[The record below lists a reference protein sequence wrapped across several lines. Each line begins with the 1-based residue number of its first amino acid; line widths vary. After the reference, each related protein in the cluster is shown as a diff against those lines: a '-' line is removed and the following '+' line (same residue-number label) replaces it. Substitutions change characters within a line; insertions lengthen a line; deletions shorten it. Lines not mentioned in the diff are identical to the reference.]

1 MRITK
6 TQIPQKWQ
14 TRTRLRS
21 NKKEEKIVYDYK
33 INGILGVSGSVLAT
47 LPGALT
53 PDGIVQLVSIICSVA
68 IALTTVGL
76 QIYTAIK
83 KRNNGGAEYL
93 KGLDVKSLDQLLKE
107 LREREK
113 AQAKETANLAEEAD
127 ENEYAPVTLPG
138 EEE

>member
-1 MRITK
+1 MHEHSI
-6 TQIPQKWQ
+6 
-14 TRTRLRS
+14 
-21 NKKEEKIVYDYK
+21 
-33 INGILGVSGSVLAT
+33 SGFFGFIGSLLAT
-47 LPGALT
+47 LPGALA
-53 PDGIVQLVSIICSVA
+53 PDGMVQLVSIICSVA

-113 AQAKETANLAEEAD
+113 EQAKETANLAEEAD

>member
-1 MRITK
+1 MHEHT
-6 TQIPQKWQ
+6 
-14 TRTRLRS
+14 
-21 NKKEEKIVYDYK
+21 V
-33 INGILGVSGSVLAT
+33 NGVLGVSGSVLAT

-76 QIYTAIK
+76 QIYPAIK
-83 KRNNGGAEYL
+83 KRTDGGAEYR
-93 KGLDVKSLDQLLKE
+93 KGLDVKARDQLLKE

-113 AQAKETANLAEEAD
+113 AQAKETAKLEEEAD
-127 ENEYAPVTLPG
+127 ENEYAPVTLPS

>member
-1 MRITK
+1 MHDHT
-6 TQIPQKWQ
+6 
-14 TRTRLRS
+14 
-21 NKKEEKIVYDYK
+21 
-33 INGILGVSGSVLAT
+33 INGVLGVSGSVLAT

-68 IALTTVGL
+68 IAITTVGL